1 MRAPLLTLLCPLLL
15 FSLSSNAN
23 AGTDT
28 DDYIC
33 TIERVS
39 QATGDVGS
47 TYELLNKVF
56 VGRQFT
62 VDRASGVTIGTLK
75 NSLKSKPKVID
86 PGSSENSFKVVS
98 AITASQKFPG
108 TLVTALN
115 VMEFVDGEKKP
126 FNYMINDEV
135 YFGTCVSF

>member
-15 FSLSSNAN
+15 FSGSNVN

-39 QATGDVGS
+39 QATGDFGS

-62 VDRASGVTIGTLK
+62 VDRTSGVTIGTLK
-75 NSLKSKPKVID
+75 NSLNSKPMIID

-98 AITASQKFPG
+98 AITASQNFPG
-108 TLVTALN
+108 TFVTALN
-115 VMEFVDGEKKP
+115 VMGFVDGEKKP

>member
-1 MRAPLLTLLCPLLL
+1 MRVPLLTRLCLLLL
-15 FSLSSNAN
+15 FSLSSNVQ
-23 AGTDT
+23 AGENT

-33 TIERVS
+33 KIERVS
-39 QATGDVGS
+39 QATGDIGS

-62 VDRASGVTIGTLK
+62 VDRVSGVTIGTLK
-75 NSLKSKPKVID
+75 NSLHSKPEVID

-98 AITASQKFPG
+98 AITASQNFPG

-115 VMEFVDGEKKP
+115 IMGFVDGEKKP
-126 FNYMINDEV
+126 FNYMINDVV